1 MVPFPVWAGNSPS
14 FGYEGEAFDTAAH
27 HRHSGEGLSTALA
40 SVSHYRGTGMKLLR
54 YGPKGKEKPGI
65 LDKAGKIRDLSKVI
79 PDITGETISPKGLAK
94 LKKLKL
100 ESLPLV
106 RGTPRI
112 GACVAN
118 SQKFVAIG
126 LNYSDHAAESGL
138 KVPPEP
144 VVFTKHVSCLS
155 GPDDDVTIP
164 PKSQKSDWEVELGV
178 IIGTRAKNIKKAD
191 AMKHVAGYC
200 TINDLSEREFQV
212 ERSGQWT
219 KGKSYDTFGP
229 IGPWLVTADEV
240 KDPQNL
246 RLWLELNGKRVQ
258 DGTTATMVFSVDH
271 IVAYLSEFFTLMP
284 GDIITTGTPPGVGM
298 GMKPPQFLKPGDKMR
313 ICIDGLGEQNQKVVR
328 DK

>member
-1 MVPFPVWAGNSPS
+1 
-14 FGYEGEAFDTAAH
+14 
-27 HRHSGEGLSTALA
+27 
-40 SVSHYRGTGMKLLR
+40 MKLLR

-65 LDKAGKIRDLSKVI
+65 LDKTGKIRDLSKII
-79 PDITGETISPKGLAK
+79 PDITGETISPKDLAK

-100 ESLPLV
+100 ETLPLV

-118 SQKFVAIG
+118 PQKFVAIG

-178 IIGTRAKNIKKAD
+178 IIGTRAKNIQKAD

-229 IGPWLVTADEV
+229 IGPWLVTSDEV

-258 DGTTATMVFSVDH
+258 DGTTATMVFTVEH

-298 GMKPPQFLKPGDKMR
+298 GMKPPQYLKPGDKMR
-313 ICIDGLGEQNQKVVR
+313 ICVDGLGEQNQKVVR